1 MTSTETVRIFRAIT
15 QRWPKYMC
23 TGQEQDKSLGVSGKC
38 TFARNIQLRD
48 LRAKLPRLLKR
59 IMTKED
65 EDDAK
70 VEGEQE

>member
-1 MTSTETVRIFRAIT
+1 
-15 QRWPKYMC
+15 MC

>member
-15 QRWPKYMC
+15 QRWPKYTC

-38 TFARNIQLRD
+38 TFARN
-48 LRAKLPRLLKR
+48 LRAQLPRLLKR
-59 IMTKED
+59 IMTNVD